1 MTEAR
6 PELPAELETLLGDVR
21 RCIGDNQRFLS
32 SLHDEQEPDEV
43 EEFEQANEE
52 PLDRKSTRLNSSHLK
67 LSRMPSSA

>member
-43 EEFEQANEE
+43 EEFEQASEE
-52 PLDRKSTRLNSSHLK
+52 PFEEL
-67 LSRMPSSA
+67 